1 MFKNIKLIY
10 QRDLKAIFKYKA
22 ALLTISALCI
32 LPCLYTLVN
41 VKAIWNPYT
50 SHEVQ
55 KIPVAVVNNDQ
66 GTTVQGKQ
74 MNLGKQIIAQ
84 LKHNNQIGWRFVDS
98 KTAQKKVRAGK
109 YYAEIKIPKT
119 FSADLGSIVTANPKK
134 AHIDY
139 IADTKASPMS
149 YKITEAASKTLLNT
163 IKKQFVYQVNS
174 TIFTYLNVAGKK
186 AGDNESE
193 ILNLKDLIINLGDSM
208 ELATNTLGDI
218 SEASSG
224 LAMVFS
230 ELKPVISASQD
241 ININQAIGSSNQQL
255 IRSVNQ
261 GVNQSFGNVQTSLNG
276 IQTDAARLRSLTN
289 QLNKQTSAAGR
300 NQATGLASQ
309 ILSQIKLLRGQ
320 ITPLIAYLQT
330 INQSQRLSGVS
341 RLISQLND
349 VKNLLDAQSQQVTQL
364 QRALSSGSTANTGL
378 QQRIASHSYSVVSGL
393 NHSLA
398 SYNRNVKS
406 ELNGIQRNL
415 LSASNHASGVLN
427 NVNDIRS
434 LNEKSL
440 DTIIS
445 GNQLVSDTT
454 GNLEN
459 QLLQYK
465 GVILQASNQLKLTS
479 DDNIANIIS
488 ILQNNP
494 KLMGNALAQPF
505 NVKNENIYRVSS
517 FGEAFAPTYMALS
530 IWVGC
535 AMLVAVLHTS
545 APKYHRFKNLRPRE
559 EYIGKMLLFN
569 TLSMIQT
576 MVIVLSTVFI
586 LRVHVESLFL
596 MVMIGVVSSLTF
608 SVIVYTMASVFG
620 NLGKALAVMM
630 VAFQLAGSGAIYPIQ
645 LNPLFMRI
653 IQPIFPFSYS
663 VSGFREAVGG
673 PNVGTV
679 VLDFFVLICM
689 LIGGL
694 IVGLFMKDFFKR
706 VTARL
711 LNDFTKSGIGQP

>member
-10 QRDLKAIFKYKA
+10 QRDLKSIFKYKA
-22 ALLTISALCI
+22 ALLTITALCF

-50 SHEVQ
+50 SQEVS

-74 MNLGKQIIAQ
+74 MNLGNQIIAQ
-84 LKHNNQIGWRFVDS
+84 LKHNNQIGWRFVDA
-98 KTAQKKVRAGK
+98 KPAQKKVRAGK
-109 YYAEIKIPKT
+109 YYAEIRIPKN
-119 FSADLGSIVTANPKK
+119 FSTDLGSIISSNPKK

-174 TIFTYLNVAGKK
+174 TIFSYLNIAGKK

-218 SEASSG
+218 SETSSG

-230 ELKPVISASQD
+230 ELKPVIATSQD
-241 ININQAIGSSNQQL
+241 VNINQAIGSSNKDL
-255 IRSVNQ
+255 IQSVNHS
-261 GVNQSFGNVQTSLNG
+261 VNQSFGTVQTSLNSV
-276 IQTDAARLRSLTN
+276 QTDAKRLQTQTD
-289 QLNKQTSAAGR
+289 QLSKMTSATSRGQANSLAGQIR
-300 NQATGLASQ
+300 SQ
-309 ILSQIKLLRGQ
+309 IQLLRGQ
-320 ITPLIAYLQT
+320 ITPLISYLQT
-330 INQSQRLSGVS
+330 INKNRHLAGVTN
-341 RLISQLND
+341 LISQLND
-349 VKNLLDAQSQQVTQL
+349 VKNILDSQSHQVSQL
-364 QRALSSGSTANTGL
+364 ERSLSAGNTANANAL
-378 QQRIASHSYSVVSGL
+378 HQISSQSYSTVAKL
-393 NHSLA
+393 NHSLS
-398 SYNRNVKS
+398 SYNQQVKS
-406 ELNGIQRNL
+406 ELNGIQQNL
-415 LSASNHASGVLN
+415 MSASSKASGILN
-427 NVNDIRS
+427 NVNDIQN

-440 DTIIS
+440 DTVIS
-445 GNQLVSDTT
+445 GNKLVSSST
-454 GNLEN
+454 GDLEN

-479 DDNIANIIS
+479 DNNIADIIS

-576 MVIVLSTVFI
+576 MIIVFSTVFI

-630 VAFQLAGSGAIYPIQ
+630 VAFQLAGSGAIYPVQ
-645 LNPLFMRI
+645 LNPLFLRI

>member
-10 QRDLKAIFKYKA
+10 QRDIKAIFKYKA
-22 ALLTISALCI
+22 ALLTITALCV

-50 SHEVQ
+50 SQEVS

-74 MNLGKQIIAQ
+74 MNLGNQIIAQ

-109 YYAEIKIPKT
+109 YYAEIRIPQN
-119 FSADLGSIVTANPKK
+119 FSADLGSMVTDNPKK

-163 IKKQFVYQVNS
+163 IKKQFIYQVNS
-174 TIFTYLNVAGKK
+174 TIFSYLNVAGKK
-186 AGDNESE
+186 AGDNQSE

-218 SEASSG
+218 SEATSG

-230 ELKPVISASQD
+230 ELKPVVAASSD
-241 ININQAIGSSNQQL
+241 VNINQAVGMSNQRL
-255 IRSVNQ
+255 IKSVNHS
-261 GVNQSFGNVQTSLNG
+261 VNQSFSNVQTSLNS
-276 IQTDAARLRSLTN
+276 IQSDATRLRTLTS
-289 QLNKQTSAAGR
+289 QLNKLTTPATR
-300 NQATGLASQ
+300 NQASGLAGQ
-309 ILSQIKLLRGQ
+309 ILSQIKLLQGQ
-320 ITPLIAYLQT
+320 ITPLISYLQT
-330 INQSQRLSGVS
+330 INQSRRLTGVTS
-341 RLISQLND
+341 LIQQLND
-349 VKNLLDAQSQQVTQL
+349 VNNLLASQLRQISELSNNLNSGRAANSSL
-364 QRALSSGSTANTGL
+364 QNK
-378 QQRIASHSYSVVSGL
+378 IASQSYSVAASL
-393 NHSLA
+393 NRSL
-398 SYNRNVKS
+398 SDYNRDVKS

-415 LSASNHASGVLN
+415 LSASNRASRILN

-445 GNQLVSDTT
+445 GNQLVSSST

-459 QLLQYK
+459 QLLQYR
-465 GVILQASNQLKLTS
+465 GLILQASNQLKLTS
-479 DDNIANIIS
+479 DNNIADIIS

-505 NVKNENIYRVSS
+505 NVKNENIYRVPS

-559 EYIGKMLLFN
+559 EYIGKLLLFN

-694 IVGLFMKDFFKR
+694 IIGLFMKDFFKR

>member
-10 QRDLKAIFKYKA
+10 QRDIKAIFKYKA
-22 ALLTISALCI
+22 ALLTITALCV

-50 SHEVQ
+50 SQEVS
-55 KIPVAVVNNDQ
+55 KIPIAVVNNDQ

-74 MNLGKQIIAQ
+74 MNLGNQIIAQ

-109 YYAEIKIPKT
+109 YYAEIRIPQN
-119 FSADLGSIVTANPKK
+119 FSADLGSMVTDNPKK

-163 IKKQFVYQVNS
+163 IKKQFIYQVNS
-174 TIFTYLNVAGKK
+174 TIFSYLNVAGKK
-186 AGDNESE
+186 AGDNQSE

-218 SEASSG
+218 SEATSG

-230 ELKPVISASQD
+230 ELKPVIAASSD
-241 ININQAIGSSNQQL
+241 VNINQAVGMSNQRL
-255 IRSVNQ
+255 IKSVNHS
-261 GVNQSFGNVQTSLNG
+261 VNQSFNNVQTSLNS
-276 IQTDAARLRSLTN
+276 IQSDATRLRTLTS
-289 QLNKQTSAAGR
+289 QLNKLTTPATR
-300 NQATGLASQ
+300 NQASGLAGQ
-309 ILSQIKLLRGQ
+309 ILSQIKLLQGQ
-320 ITPLIAYLQT
+320 ITPLISYLQT
-330 INQSQRLSGVS
+330 INQSRRLTGVTS
-341 RLISQLND
+341 LIQQLND
-349 VKNLLDAQSQQVTQL
+349 VNNLLASQLRQISELSNNLNSGRAANSSL
-364 QRALSSGSTANTGL
+364 QNK
-378 QQRIASHSYSVVSGL
+378 IASQSYSVAASL
-393 NHSLA
+393 NRSL
-398 SYNRNVKS
+398 SDYNRDVKS

-415 LSASNHASGVLN
+415 LSASNRASRILN

-445 GNQLVSDTT
+445 GNQLVSSST

-459 QLLQYK
+459 QLLQYR
-465 GVILQASNQLKLTS
+465 GLILQASNQLKLTS
-479 DDNIANIIS
+479 DNNIADIIS

-505 NVKNENIYRVSS
+505 NVKNENIYRVPS

-559 EYIGKMLLFN
+559 EYIGKLLLFN

-694 IVGLFMKDFFKR
+694 IIGLFMKDFFKR

>member
-10 QRDLKAIFKYKA
+10 QRDLKSIFKYKA
-22 ALLTISALCI
+22 ALLTITALCF

-50 SHEVQ
+50 SQEVS
-55 KIPVAVVNNDQ
+55 KIPVAVMNNDQ

-74 MNLGKQIIAQ
+74 MNLGNQIIAQ
-84 LKHNNQIGWRFVDS
+84 LKHNNQIGWRFVDA
-98 KTAQKKVRAGK
+98 KPAQKKVRAGK
-109 YYAEIKIPKT
+109 YYAEIRIPKN
-119 FSADLGSIVTANPKK
+119 FSTDLGSIISSNPKK

-174 TIFTYLNVAGKK
+174 TIFSYLNIAGKK

-218 SEASSG
+218 SETSSG

-230 ELKPVISASQD
+230 ELKPVIATSQD
-241 ININQAIGSSNQQL
+241 VNINQAIGSSNKDL
-255 IRSVNQ
+255 IQSVNHS
-261 GVNQSFGNVQTSLNG
+261 VNQSFGTVQTSLNSV
-276 IQTDAARLRSLTN
+276 QTDAKRLQTQTD
-289 QLNKQTSAAGR
+289 QLSKMTSATSRGQANSLAGQIR
-300 NQATGLASQ
+300 SQ
-309 ILSQIKLLRGQ
+309 IQLLRGQ
-320 ITPLIAYLQT
+320 ITPLISYLQT
-330 INQSQRLSGVS
+330 INKNRHLAGVTN
-341 RLISQLND
+341 LISQLND
-349 VKNLLDAQSQQVTQL
+349 VKNILDSQSHQVSQL
-364 QRALSSGSTANTGL
+364 ERSLSAGNTANANAL
-378 QQRIASHSYSVVSGL
+378 HQISSQSYSTVAKL
-393 NHSLA
+393 NHSLS
-398 SYNRNVKS
+398 SYNQQVKS
-406 ELNGIQRNL
+406 ELNGIQQNL
-415 LSASNHASGVLN
+415 MSASSKASGILN
-427 NVNDIRS
+427 NVNDIQN

-440 DTIIS
+440 DTVIS
-445 GNQLVSDTT
+445 GNKLVSSST
-454 GNLEN
+454 GDLEN

-479 DDNIANIIS
+479 DNNIADIIS

-576 MVIVLSTVFI
+576 MIIVFSTVFI

-630 VAFQLAGSGAIYPIQ
+630 VAFQLAGSGAIYPVQ
-645 LNPLFMRI
+645 LNPLFLRI

>member
-10 QRDLKAIFKYKA
+10 QRDIKAIFKYKA
-22 ALLTISALCI
+22 ALLTITALCV

-50 SHEVQ
+50 SQEVS

-74 MNLGKQIIAQ
+74 MNLGNQIIAQ

-109 YYAEIKIPKT
+109 YYAEIRIPQN
-119 FSADLGSIVTANPKK
+119 FSADLGSMVTDNPQK

-163 IKKQFVYQVNS
+163 IKKQFIYQVNS
-174 TIFTYLNVAGKK
+174 TIFPYLNVAGKK
-186 AGDNESE
+186 AGDNQSE

-218 SEASSG
+218 SEATSG

-230 ELKPVISASQD
+230 ELKPVVAASSD
-241 ININQAIGSSNQQL
+241 VNINQAVGMSNQRL
-255 IRSVNQ
+255 IKSVNHS
-261 GVNQSFGNVQTSLNG
+261 VNQSFSNVQTSLNS
-276 IQTDAARLRSLTN
+276 IQSDATRLRTLTS
-289 QLNKQTSAAGR
+289 QLNKLTTPATR
-300 NQATGLASQ
+300 NQASGLAGQ
-309 ILSQIKLLRGQ
+309 ILSQIKLLQGQ
-320 ITPLIAYLQT
+320 ITPLISYLQT
-330 INQSQRLSGVS
+330 INQSRRLTGVTS
-341 RLISQLND
+341 LIQQLND
-349 VKNLLDAQSQQVTQL
+349 VNNLLASQLRQISELSNNLNSGRAANSSL
-364 QRALSSGSTANTGL
+364 QNK
-378 QQRIASHSYSVVSGL
+378 IASQSYSVAASL
-393 NHSLA
+393 NRSL
-398 SYNRNVKS
+398 SDYNRDVKS

-415 LSASNHASGVLN
+415 LSASNRASRILN

-445 GNQLVSDTT
+445 GNQLVSSST

-459 QLLQYK
+459 QLLQYR
-465 GVILQASNQLKLTS
+465 GLILQASNQLKLTS
-479 DDNIANIIS
+479 DNNIADIIS

-494 KLMGNALAQPF
+494 KLMGDALAQPF
-505 NVKNENIYRVSS
+505 NVKNENIYRVPS

-559 EYIGKMLLFN
+559 EYIGKLLLFN

-694 IVGLFMKDFFKR
+694 IVGLFIKDFFKR

-711 LNDFTKSGIGQP
+711 LNNFTKSGIGQP

>member
-1 MFKNIKLIY
+1 
-10 QRDLKAIFKYKA
+10 
-22 ALLTISALCI
+22 
-32 LPCLYTLVN
+32 
-41 VKAIWNPYT
+41 
-50 SHEVQ
+50 
-55 KIPVAVVNNDQ
+55 
-66 GTTVQGKQ
+66 
-74 MNLGKQIIAQ
+74 MNLGNQIIAQ

-109 YYAEIKIPKT
+109 YYAEIRIPQN
-119 FSADLGSIVTANPKK
+119 FSADLGSMVTDNPKK

-163 IKKQFVYQVNS
+163 IKKQFIYQVNS
-174 TIFTYLNVAGKK
+174 TIFSYLNVAGKK
-186 AGDNESE
+186 AGDNQSE

-218 SEASSG
+218 SEATSG

-230 ELKPVISASQD
+230 ELKPVIAASSD
-241 ININQAIGSSNQQL
+241 VNINQAVGMSNQRL
-255 IRSVNQ
+255 IKSVNHS
-261 GVNQSFGNVQTSLNG
+261 VNQSFNNVQTSLNS
-276 IQTDAARLRSLTN
+276 IQSDATRLRTLTS
-289 QLNKQTSAAGR
+289 QLNKLTTPATR
-300 NQATGLASQ
+300 NQASGLAGQ
-309 ILSQIKLLRGQ
+309 ILSQIKLLQGQ
-320 ITPLIAYLQT
+320 ITPLISYLQT
-330 INQSQRLSGVS
+330 INQSRRLTGVTS
-341 RLISQLND
+341 LIQQLND
-349 VKNLLDAQSQQVTQL
+349 VNNLLASQLRQISELSNNLNSGRAANSSL
-364 QRALSSGSTANTGL
+364 QNK
-378 QQRIASHSYSVVSGL
+378 IASQSYSVAASL
-393 NHSLA
+393 NRSL
-398 SYNRNVKS
+398 SDYNRDVKS

-415 LSASNHASGVLN
+415 LSASNRASRILN

-445 GNQLVSDTT
+445 GNQLVSSST

-459 QLLQYK
+459 QLFQYR
-465 GVILQASNQLKLTS
+465 GLVLQASNQLKLTS
-479 DDNIANIIS
+479 DNNIADIIS

-505 NVKNENIYRVSS
+505 NVKNENIYRVPS

-559 EYIGKMLLFN
+559 EYIGKLLLFN

-694 IVGLFMKDFFKR
+694 IIGLFMKDFFKR

>member
-10 QRDLKAIFKYKA
+10 QRDLKSIFKYKA
-22 ALLTISALCI
+22 ALLTITALCV

-50 SHEVQ
+50 SQEVS

-66 GTTVQGKQ
+66 GTTFQGKQ
-74 MNLGKQIIAQ
+74 MNSGNQIIAQ
-84 LKHNNQIGWRFVDS
+84 LKHNNQIGWRFVDA
-98 KTAQKKVRAGK
+98 KTAQRKVRAGK
-109 YYAEIKIPKT
+109 YYAEIRIPKS
-119 FSADLGSIVTANPKK
+119 FSADLGSIISSNPKK

-174 TIFTYLNVAGKK
+174 TIFSYLNIAGKK

-218 SEASSG
+218 SETSSG

-230 ELKPVISASQD
+230 ELKPVIATSQD
-241 ININQAIGSSNQQL
+241 VKINQAIGSSNRNL
-255 IRSVNQ
+255 IQSVNHS
-261 GVNQSFGNVQTSLNG
+261 VNQSFGNVQTSLSSIQSNAKRLRT
-276 IQTDAARLRSLTN
+276 QTDQLSKLMAAASRGQANSLGG
-289 QLNKQTSAAGR
+289 QIR
-300 NQATGLASQ
+300 SQ
-309 ILSQIKLLRGQ
+309 IRLLRGQ
-320 ITPLIAYLQT
+320 ITPLISYLQT
-330 INQSQRLSGVS
+330 INKNRHLAGVTN
-341 RLISQLND
+341 LISQLND
-349 VKNLLDAQSQQVTQL
+349 VKNILDNQSRQVSQL
-364 QRALSSGSTANTGL
+364 EQNLSAGQAANAKMVNHIASQSYSTAAMLNQSLSS
-378 QQRIASHSYSVVSGL
+378 
-393 NHSLA
+393 
-398 SYNRNVKS
+398 YNNQVKS
-406 ELNGIQRNL
+406 ELSGIQRNL
-415 LSASNHASGVLN
+415 MSASSKASGILN
-427 NVNDIRS
+427 NANDIQD

-440 DTIIS
+440 DTVIA
-445 GNQLVSDTT
+445 GNKLVSSST
-454 GNLEN
+454 GDLEN

-479 DDNIANIIS
+479 DNNIADIIG

-494 KLMGNALAQPF
+494 ELMGNALAQPF

-545 APKYHRFKNLRPRE
+545 APKYHRFKNLQPRE

-569 TLSMIQT
+569 TLSMVQM

-608 SVIVYTMASVFG
+608 SVIVYTLASVFG
-620 NLGKALAVMM
+620 NLGKAFAVMM

-706 VTARL
+706 ATVRL
-711 LNDFTKSGIGQP
+711 LRDFTKSGIGQP

>member
-10 QRDLKAIFKYKA
+10 QRDIKAIFKYKA
-22 ALLTISALCI
+22 ALLTITALCV

-50 SHEVQ
+50 SQEVS

-74 MNLGKQIIAQ
+74 MNLGNQIIAQ

-109 YYAEIKIPKT
+109 YYAEIRIPQN
-119 FSADLGSIVTANPKK
+119 FSADLGSMVTDNPKK

-163 IKKQFVYQVNS
+163 IKKQFIYQVNS
-174 TIFTYLNVAGKK
+174 TIFSYLNVAGKK
-186 AGDNESE
+186 AGDNQSE

-218 SEASSG
+218 SEATSG

-230 ELKPVISASQD
+230 ELKPVIAASSD
-241 ININQAIGSSNQQL
+241 VNINQAVGMSNQRL
-255 IRSVNQ
+255 IKSVNHS
-261 GVNQSFGNVQTSLNG
+261 VNQSFNNVQTSLNS
-276 IQTDAARLRSLTN
+276 IQSDATRLRTLTS
-289 QLNKQTSAAGR
+289 QLNKLTTPATR
-300 NQATGLASQ
+300 NQASGLAGQ
-309 ILSQIKLLRGQ
+309 ILSQIKLLQGQ
-320 ITPLIAYLQT
+320 ITPLISYLQT
-330 INQSQRLSGVS
+330 INQSRRLTGVTS
-341 RLISQLND
+341 LIQQLND
-349 VKNLLDAQSQQVTQL
+349 VNNLLASQLRQISELSNNLNSGRAANSSL
-364 QRALSSGSTANTGL
+364 QNK
-378 QQRIASHSYSVVSGL
+378 IASQSYSVAASL
-393 NHSLA
+393 NRSL
-398 SYNRNVKS
+398 SDYNRDVKS

-415 LSASNHASGVLN
+415 LSASNRASRILN

-445 GNQLVSDTT
+445 GNQLVSSST

-459 QLLQYK
+459 QLLQYR
-465 GVILQASNQLKLTS
+465 GLILQASNQLKLTS
-479 DDNIANIIS
+479 DNNIADIIS

-505 NVKNENIYRVSS
+505 NVKNENIYRVPS

-559 EYIGKMLLFN
+559 EYIGKLLLFN

-694 IVGLFMKDFFKR
+694 IIGLFMKDFFKR

>member
-10 QRDLKAIFKYKA
+10 QRDIKAIFKYKA
-22 ALLTISALCI
+22 ALLTITALCV

-50 SHEVQ
+50 SQEVS

-74 MNLGKQIIAQ
+74 MNLGNQIIAQ

-109 YYAEIKIPKT
+109 YYAEIRIPQN
-119 FSADLGSIVTANPKK
+119 FSADLGSMVTDNPKK

-163 IKKQFVYQVNS
+163 IKKQFIYQVNS
-174 TIFTYLNVAGKK
+174 TIFSYLNVAGKK
-186 AGDNESE
+186 AGDNQSE

-218 SEASSG
+218 SEATSG

-230 ELKPVISASQD
+230 ELKPVVAASSD
-241 ININQAIGSSNQQL
+241 VNINQAVGMSNQRL
-255 IRSVNQ
+255 IKSVNHS
-261 GVNQSFGNVQTSLNG
+261 VNQSFSNVQTSLNS
-276 IQTDAARLRSLTN
+276 IQSDATRLRTLTS
-289 QLNKQTSAAGR
+289 QLNKLTTPATR
-300 NQATGLASQ
+300 NQASGLAGQ
-309 ILSQIKLLRGQ
+309 ILSQIKLLQGQ
-320 ITPLIAYLQT
+320 ITPLISYLQT
-330 INQSQRLSGVS
+330 INQSRRLTGVTS
-341 RLISQLND
+341 LIQQLND
-349 VKNLLDAQSQQVTQL
+349 VNNLLASQLRQISELSNNLNSGRAANSSL
-364 QRALSSGSTANTGL
+364 QNK
-378 QQRIASHSYSVVSGL
+378 IASQSYSVAASL
-393 NHSLA
+393 NRSL
-398 SYNRNVKS
+398 SDYNRDVKS

-415 LSASNHASGVLN
+415 LSASNRASRILN

-445 GNQLVSDTT
+445 GNQLVSSST

-459 QLLQYK
+459 QLLQYR
-465 GVILQASNQLKLTS
+465 GLILQASNQLKLTS
-479 DDNIANIIS
+479 DNNIADIIS

-505 NVKNENIYRVSS
+505 NVKNENIYRVPS

-559 EYIGKMLLFN
+559 EYIGKLLLFN

-694 IVGLFMKDFFKR
+694 IIGLFMKNFFKR

>member
-1 MFKNIKLIY
+1 
-10 QRDLKAIFKYKA
+10 
-22 ALLTISALCI
+22 
-32 LPCLYTLVN
+32 
-41 VKAIWNPYT
+41 
-50 SHEVQ
+50 
-55 KIPVAVVNNDQ
+55 
-66 GTTVQGKQ
+66 
-74 MNLGKQIIAQ
+74 
-84 LKHNNQIGWRFVDS
+84 
-98 KTAQKKVRAGK
+98 
-109 YYAEIKIPKT
+109 
-119 FSADLGSIVTANPKK
+119 
-134 AHIDY
+134 
-139 IADTKASPMS
+139 
-149 YKITEAASKTLLNT
+149 
-163 IKKQFVYQVNS
+163 
-174 TIFTYLNVAGKK
+174 
-186 AGDNESE
+186 
-193 ILNLKDLIINLGDSM
+193 M

-241 ININQAIGSSNQQL
+241 VNVNQAIGSSNQQL

-261 GVNQSFGNVQTSLNG
+261 AVNQSFGNVQTSLNG

-330 INQSQRLSGVS
+330 INQSQQLSGVS

-349 VKNLLDAQSQQVTQL
+349 VKNLLDAQSQQVAQL
-364 QRALSSGSTANTGL
+364 QRVLTSGSTANTGL
-378 QQRIASHSYSVVSGL
+378 QQRIASHSYSVASGL

-445 GNQLVSDTT
+445 GNQLVSDST

>member
-10 QRDLKAIFKYKA
+10 QRDLKSIFKYKA
-22 ALLTISALCI
+22 ALLTITALCV

-50 SHEVQ
+50 SQEVS

-74 MNLGKQIIAQ
+74 MNLGNQIIAQ
-84 LKHNNQIGWRFVDS
+84 LKHNNQIGWRFVDA

-109 YYAEIKIPKT
+109 YYAEIRIPKN
-119 FSADLGSIVTANPKK
+119 FSADLGSIISSNPKK

-174 TIFTYLNVAGKK
+174 TIFSYLNIAGKK

-218 SEASSG
+218 SETSSG

-230 ELKPVISASQD
+230 ELKPVIATSQD
-241 ININQAIGSSNQQL
+241 VNINQAIGSSNKDL
-255 IRSVNQ
+255 IQSVNHS
-261 GVNQSFGNVQTSLNG
+261 VNQSFGNVQTSLNSVQSDAKRLQT
-276 IQTDAARLRSLTN
+276 QTD
-289 QLNKQTSAAGR
+289 QLSKMTSATSRGQANSLAGQIR
-300 NQATGLASQ
+300 SQ
-309 ILSQIKLLRGQ
+309 IQLLRGQ
-320 ITPLIAYLQT
+320 ITPLISYLQT
-330 INQSQRLSGVS
+330 INKNRHLTGVTN
-341 RLISQLND
+341 LISQLND
-349 VKNLLDAQSQQVTQL
+349 VKNILDRQSRQVSQL
-364 QRALSSGSTANTGL
+364 ERSLSAGNTASANTLHQISSQSYSTA
-378 QQRIASHSYSVVSGL
+378 AML
-393 NHSLA
+393 NHSLS
-398 SYNRNVKS
+398 SYNQQVKS
-406 ELNGIQRNL
+406 ELNGIQQNL
-415 LSASNHASGVLN
+415 MSASSKASGILN
-427 NVNDIRS
+427 NVNDIQN

-440 DTIIS
+440 DTVIS
-445 GNQLVSDTT
+445 GNKLVSSST
-454 GNLEN
+454 GDLEN

-479 DDNIANIIS
+479 DNNIADIIS

-505 NVKNENIYRVSS
+505 NVKDENIYRVSS

-576 MVIVLSTVFI
+576 MIIVLSTVFI

-596 MVMIGVVSSLTF
+596 MVMIGVASSLTF

-630 VAFQLAGSGAIYPIQ
+630 VAFQLAGSGAIYPVQ
-645 LNPLFMRI
+645 LNPLFLRI